1 MGSTQKSYAN
11 ALRSRNEGQRAQ
23 TNPLPRE
30 SGISLGSNERR
41 HVNQVPRKDQIIANL
56 KTELREIAKRHKEEI
71 ASLKDNFQ
79 NLMEK
84 QNQKF
89 RTQHV
94 EAMKAKQSQIDQ
106 LMKKCEFIPLDRDE
120 ILNETVPD
128 RKQKKSN
135 QQNTEIEKEKEEWKK
150 RMTEQLRATIKEEF
164 EAEWNRARLVTQN
177 EDQLV
182 AQNATNENIKLKDTN
197 YKIQKELSGL
207 KTSYKNQLSMLN
219 KTNAN
224 DKRRVLVMKEVN
236 Y

>member
-1 MGSTQKSYAN
+1 
-11 ALRSRNEGQRAQ
+11 
-23 TNPLPRE
+23 
-30 SGISLGSNERR
+30 
-41 HVNQVPRKDQIIANL
+41 
-56 KTELREIAKRHKEEI
+56 
-71 ASLKDNFQ
+71 
-79 NLMEK
+79 MEK

-128 RKQKKSN
+128 RKQRKSN